1 VTARITIKVP
11 PFEYHAGQRRL
22 LAEKRRFNVACMG
35 RRWGKTLFGIE
46 QLAFEPGGAMD
57 GYPVAWMSPSY
68 KLLMEV
74 WRDAEASLHDVTRT
88 ANKSDMRIELI
99 NGGVLD
105 FWTLEDDKVGRGRK
119 YRRLVVDEAAHARYL
134 RDSWQQA
141 ILPTLTDY
149 QGEAWFISTPA
160 GRNFFHEL
168 YQLGNPDNP
177 ARQDDWASWTM
188 PTSTNPHIAPEEI
201 ERMRALLPERVFA
214 QEYEAVFLEDGGGVF
229 RNVTACATT
238 DPYPF
243 DQDPGDGRAY
253 VIGVDWGRHNDFTVI
268 TLLDAKEKRVA
279 ALDRF
284 NKIEYAF
291 QLARL
296 KALHARFSRAPIMA
310 ESNSMGE
317 PLIEQLRRDGL
328 PIRGFQTTSASKA
341 GIIEALAIAFERS
354 ELTIPMDKV
363 LLEELLAFDQ
373 ERMPSGAIRY
383 GAPQGQHDDMVM
395 SLAIAWHGLMYA
407 HATPDYS
414 KGGLA
419 AGRFDRSAL

>member
-1 VTARITIKVP
+1 MT
-11 PFEYHAGQRRL
+11 YHAGQLQILRT
-22 LAEKRRFNVACMG
+22 ARRFNTVACG
-35 RRWGKTLFGIE
+35 RRFGKTAMGLGLTAMGWPGCLKGLAQGYDVGWFAPNYKYLDEAWRKAKLVYGE
-46 QLAFEPGGAMD
+46 QNI
-57 GYPVAWMSPSY
+57 VA
-68 KLLMEV
+68 
-74 WRDAEASLHDVTRT
+74 RT
-88 ANKSDMRIELI
+88 DSQQHRIEMTT
-99 NGGVLD
+99 GGTLE
-105 FWTLEDDKVGRGRK
+105 FWTLDDDDAGRS
-119 YRRLVVDEAAHARYL
+119 RRYGLIVVDEAAMARRL
-134 RDSWQQA
+134 EPAWQAA
-141 ILPTLTDY
+141 IRATLTDF
-149 QGEAWFISTPA
+149 QGGAWFLSTPK
-160 GRNFFHEL
+160 GRNFFF
-168 YQLGNPDNP
+168 QLSQRGASDP
-177 ARQDDWASWTM
+177 DWAHHHA
-188 PTSTNPHIAPEEI
+188 PTTANPHIDPAEVEAA
-201 ERMRALLPERVFA
+201 RRDLPERVFA

-243 DQDPGDGRAY
+243 DQDPSDGRAY

-268 TLLDAKEKRVA
+268 TPLDAMEKRVA

-296 KALHARFSRAPIMA
+296 KALHARFARAPIMA

-341 GIIEALAIAFERS
+341 GIIEALAIAFERG
-354 ELTIPMDKV
+354 EITIPMDKA

-407 HATPDYS
+407 QSTPDYS
-414 KGGLA
+414 KGGLR
-419 AGRFDRSAL
+419 AGAFDRAGL